1 LKISLVIN
9 PVSGSNSSRLVK
21 NIKNLIRR
29 YASSAEVIITGK
41 KGDAAAFSREL
52 FGTDLIIVA
61 GGDGTLNEVING
73 VLSRQKSE
81 QAGKTA
87 PLALIPLGTTNVMA
101 KELGIPEEAEKAV
114 HLAFNGAPKK
124 ISLGRIN
131 GHFFSL
137 MVGIG
142 FDGEAVSRA
151 KNNIKKISG
160 KGAYI
165 YSGIN
170 ALINYNPALIEVK
183 TMDGVFTGHNAVIGN
198 AHYYGGYFQVTPR
211 ANLTEPLLDL
221 CLYKGDTRRD
231 FLRFI
236 SGVLRKKHLGFKD
249 VIYGKFSELEITS
262 KGTVHVQADGDYF
275 GILPVKIESVKD
287 AISLIC

>member
-1 LKISLVIN
+1 MKVSLIIN
-9 PVSGSNSSRLVK
+9 PVSGNSSSRLVK
-21 NIKNLIRR
+21 NIKNLIER
-29 YASSAEVIITGK
+29 STPSPEVLITEK
-41 KGDAAAFSREL
+41 QGDAAAFSMEL
-52 FGTDLIIVA
+52 SGTDLIIVA

-81 QAGKTA
+81 PMRKIA

-114 HLAFNGAPKK
+114 QLAFNGNPKK

-142 FDGEAVSRA
+142 FDGEAVFRA

-160 KGAYI
+160 RGAYI
-165 YSGIN
+165 FSGIN
-170 ALINYNPALIEVK
+170 ALINYNPHLIEVK
-183 TMDGVFTGHNAVIGN
+183 TSSRVFTGYNAVIGN

-221 CLYKGDTRRD
+221 CLYNGGTRRD

-262 KGTVHVQADGDYF
+262 KGPVHIQADGDYF
-275 GILPVKIESVKD
+275 GILPAKIESVKD